1 MKVDILAPN
10 NCIIYTDDG
19 NYCQSYSTIIVQA
32 HETDGIFLDPKHD
45 CSSTTSK
52 HRNKFL
58 NMTSAEVKA
67 KIKSGE
73 FKIKE
78 LNK

>member
-10 NCIIYTDDG
+10 NCIIYTDNG
-19 NYCQSYSTIIVQA
+19 NYCQSYSTIIV
-32 HETDGIFLDPKHD
+32 HTSWGGTFLDPKHD
-45 CSSTTSK
+45 CSSTTAK

-73 FKIKE
+73 FKIRR
-78 LNK
+78 LND